1 MEECRGITDRR
12 KQPTPIVS
20 KYTFSGG
27 KRKIIRRA
35 PDKQKYLFVDL
46 YSTRLLLIVIA
57 LLLLSC
63 ADAYFT
69 LSLINREVI
78 YEANPI
84 MASVLS
90 YGMLPFNIVKFA
102 MTAFALIVLCLFKN
116 AKITRISLPVLIKIY
131 IAIVAYEFYLFTI

>member
-1 MEECRGITDRR
+1 MEDIRVITDRR
-12 KQPTPIVS
+12 TRPTPIVS

-27 KRKIIRRA
+27 QRKIVRRL
-35 PDKQKYLFVDL
+35 PDKQKHLFVDL

-63 ADAYFT
+63 TDAFFT
-69 LSLINREVI
+69 LALINKEVA

-90 YGMLPFNIVKFA
+90 YGVLPFNIVKFT

-116 AKITRISLPVLIKIY
+116 AKITRISMPVLIKIY
-131 IAIVAYEFYLFTI
+131 IAIVAYELYLFTI

>member
-1 MEECRGITDRR
+1 MGNSRVITDRR

-27 KRKIIRRA
+27 QRKIVRRS
-35 PDKQKYLFVDL
+35 PDKQKHLFVDL

-63 ADAYFT
+63 TDAFLT
-69 LSLINREVI
+69 LELINKEVA

-90 YGMLPFNIVKFA
+90 YGVLPFNIVKFT

-131 IAIVAYEFYLFTI
+131 VAIVAYEFYLFTI